1 MATYFTLEK
10 LLFVV
15 FFLLC
20 HEIDLNIVIYPSD
33 LLKML
38 CPEIITVGFLQ
49 KSRSSGNTH
58 PLVEFE
64 SDIWISK
71 PQYTEVLF

>member
-1 MATYFTLEK
+1 MATYFTLIK

-15 FFLLC
+15 IFLLC
-20 HEIDLNIVIYPSD
+20 HEIDPTIVIYRSD
-33 LLKML
+33 LLKMFY
-38 CPEIITVGFLQ
+38 PETITVGFLY

-64 SDIWISK
+64 SDTWISK
-71 PQYTEVLF
+71 PQ